1 MKKLFENKDKDL
13 FEFIIYFLFII
24 RKSFIRQN
32 TYMIHV
38 LVGKYGV
45 WRLVMVELNSTR
57 LAPKRA
63 FIGNRQ
69 KISFLD

>member
-32 TYMIHV
+32 TDFMV
-38 LVGKYGV
+38 QENQLK
-45 WRLVMVELNSTR
+45 RL
-57 LAPKRA
+57 KRN
-63 FIGNRQ
+63 FWCPCCSCPC
-69 KISFLD
+69 K

>member
-32 TYMIHV
+32 TA
-38 LVGKYGV
+38 KFP
-45 WRLVMVELNSTR
+45 RLPSV
-57 LAPKRA
+57 
-63 FIGNRQ
+63 
-69 KISFLD
+69 

>member
-32 TYMIHV
+32 T
-38 LVGKYGV
+38 
-45 WRLVMVELNSTR
+45 
-57 LAPKRA
+57 
-63 FIGNRQ
+63 GNYRPT
-69 KISFLD
+69 F